1 MGCCSR
7 NWYWKIRMST
17 VSSTLCAGQLITAI
31 VFTPGHFFFALP
43 NSMLIPGAVDAGSS
57 SGP

>member
-1 MGCCSR
+1 
-7 NWYWKIRMST
+7 MST

-31 VFTPGHFFFALP
+31 VFTPGQRFFTLP
-43 NSMLIPGAVDAGSS
+43 NNMLIPGAVDAGSS

>member
-1 MGCCSR
+1 
-7 NWYWKIRMST
+7 MST